1 MNDGFGAY
9 NRYFGRLSDGSVKV
23 RGIAARR
30 HDTPEFIRSM
40 QGRMLKVMASAAS
53 IAELE
58 DKKEET
64 KTIFRE
70 TLKSLPAADPK
81 AMVINRRISRLTY
94 AHRCI
99 EGAAVHAYRKHGV
112 GIAPGMKI
120 RYVVT
125 DALRYQVEPEWNA
138 AAFDLPYY
146 RNLLEK
152 AWEEIAFAF
161 RTFPLERNTQNQEL
175 CDTL

>member
-1 MNDGFGAY
+1 MNDGSGAY

-30 HDTPEFIRSM
+30 HDTPEFVRSM
-40 QGRMLKVMASAAS
+40 QSRMLEVMASVAS

-58 DKKEET
+58 DRKEEIGN
-64 KTIFRE
+64 IFR
-70 TLKSLPAADPK
+70 KSVKNLPSADPK

-120 RYVVT
+120 RYV
-125 DALRYQVEPEWNA
+125 AL
-138 AAFDLPYY
+138 LP
-146 RNLLEK
+146 
-152 AWEEIAFAF
+152 
-161 RTFPLERNTQNQEL
+161 
-175 CDTL
+175 

>member
-1 MNDGFGAY
+1 MNDGSGAY

-30 HDTPEFIRSM
+30 HDTPEFVRSM
-40 QGRMLKVMASAAS
+40 QSQMLEVMAGAAS

-58 DKKEET
+58 DKKEEIRN
-64 KTIFRE
+64 IFCR
-70 TLKSLPAADPK
+70 TVTCLPSADPK
-81 AMVINRRISRLTY
+81 AMVINRRISRLSY

-99 EGAAVHAYRKHGV
+99 EGAAVLAYRKQGI

-125 DALRYQVEPEWNA
+125 DARRYEVETEWNA
-138 AAFDLPYY
+138 ANFDLPYY
-146 RNLLEK
+146 RNMLEK
-152 AWEEIAFAF
+152 AWDEIAFAF
-161 RTFPLERNTQNQEL
+161 HIFSLENQAQKQEL
-175 CDTL
+175 FNAL